1 MLRLLRLRHDE
12 EEWQRLGWGPQYDEE
27 GYHWPPVEVTDVNQW
42 LERLVEAHV
51 SGLFPDRRLQWTR
64 QPKRR
69 GPKSGIRNPVPAEG
83 WAEWVD
89 AASLDEDFRELRS
102 AFRTRL
108 IASKQ
113 AVPRLKPDAK
123 AWYQNLAQEV
133 LAQSSIE
140 WSGLKGCEITQ
151 YPVATPPAEDLCHPG
166 DSAPVSPQNRD
177 LWLDTSATPYELKK
191 YDASSAVWTRA
202 MTFKTQDLPQAL
214 ETVKEIYGPMPY
226 EE

>member
-1 MLRLLRLRHDE
+1 MSETTPDSLIHPMISKVAALLQSGKATAEDLGKPYAVFWPRVPHELLPFIQSPNLATLIEVLTSHPRLYWHPLVFRQIDYLLRLRYDE
-12 EEWQRLGWGPQYDEE
+12 AEWQRLGWVPQYDEDS
-27 GYHWPPVEVTDVNQW
+27 YHWPPAKVTVVNQW

-51 SGLFPDRRLQWTR
+51 NGLFPDRRLQWTP

-102 AFRTRL
+102 AFKTRL

-123 AWYQNLAQEV
+123 A
-133 LAQSSIE
+133 
-140 WSGLKGCEITQ
+140 
-151 YPVATPPAEDLCHPG
+151 
-166 DSAPVSPQNRD
+166 
-177 LWLDTSATPYELKK
+177 
-191 YDASSAVWTRA
+191 
-202 MTFKTQDLPQAL
+202 
-214 ETVKEIYGPMPY
+214 
-226 EE
+226 